1 VPALT
6 VGLTGG
12 IGAGKSLVLAEF
24 VARGAI
30 GIDADD
36 VARDVVV
43 PGSPGLDRVVA
54 AFGPDVAAP
63 DGSLDQTRLAAIV
76 FADADARARLE
87 AILHPLV
94 RAETRRRI
102 EAAAPGAIVV
112 NAVPLLVETGLV
124 AEFDAIVVVFAPLEV
139 RLQRLMA
146 DRSMSR
152 ADAMARVASQATDD
166 ERARVATWTVV
177 NDGSREQLRQRAEAA
192 WAEIQGQAL
201 RAGRR

>member
-1 VPALT
+1 
-6 VGLTGG
+6 
-12 IGAGKSLVLAEF
+12 
-24 VARGAI
+24 
-30 GIDADD
+30 
-36 VARDVVV
+36 
-43 PGSPGLDRVVA
+43 
-54 AFGPDVAAP
+54 
-63 DGSLDQTRLAAIV
+63 
-76 FADADARARLE
+76 
-87 AILHPLV
+87 LV

>member
-1 VPALT
+1 
-6 VGLTGG
+6 
-12 IGAGKSLVLAEF
+12 
-24 VARGAI
+24 
-30 GIDADD
+30 
-36 VARDVVV
+36 
-43 PGSPGLDRVVA
+43 VVA

-63 DGSLDQTRLAAIV
+63 DGSLDRTRLAAIV